1 VDHGA
6 QAQGVA
12 AVNDKLSNS
21 TLGDPARFAQSI
33 VARGELW
40 SDANGAA
47 ELLEETKGTLLAKLL
62 KEHFEQPAWKADAL
76 AKGDARYEEHIKAM
90 VDARRLA
97 NLARVRYDGAK
108 AMGEFARSAESTRR
122 AEIQLGGRGA

>member
-1 VDHGA
+1 M
-6 QAQGVA
+6 
-12 AVNDKLSNS
+12 NDKLANS
-21 TLGDPARFAQSI
+21 QLSDPAKFAQSI

-40 SDANGAA
+40 ADAEAA
-47 ELLEETKGTLLAKLL
+47 ADLLEETRSTLLAKIT
-62 KEHFEQPAWKADAL
+62 KEHFELPAWKAEAA
-76 AKGDARYEEHIKAM
+76 AKADPRYEDHVTKM

-122 AEIQLGGRGA
+122 AELQASR

>member
-1 VDHGA
+1 MT
-6 QAQGVA
+6 
-12 AVNDKLSNS
+12 DKLTNS

-40 SDANGAA
+40 ADAEAA
-47 ELLEETKGTLLAKLL
+47 ADLLEETKGTLLAKLT
-62 KEHFEQPAWKADAL
+62 KEHLDLPAWKAEAE
-76 AKGDARYEEHIKAM
+76 AKGDPRYEEHIKAM

-122 AEIQLGGRGA
+122 AEMQATR